1 MESIQ
6 PGLETVGSLKI
17 PVDEDIDP
25 LERAPKENKDVELG
39 EEEAIVVVTATW
51 SISSVT
57 PIQQNLPPIST
68 PIHSSSKE
76 KSNKTSRG
84 KTSPEK
90 IEKMLEN
97 RSNKIIQRKLPKAQ
111 TSTKSEEEKF
121 WQNLLERMERLDTFF
136 EKVCKAYKRTYVL

>member
-57 PIQQNLPPIST
+57 PIQQNLPPIS
-68 PIHSSSKE
+68 IHLFIHLLK
-76 KSNKTSRG
+76 
-84 KTSPEK
+84 
-90 IEKMLEN
+90 
-97 RSNKIIQRKLPKAQ
+97 KAVIKRQ
-111 TSTKSEEEKF
+111 EEK
-121 WQNLLERMERLDTFF
+121 LLVRKWR
-136 EKVCKAYKRTYVL
+136 KCWKIAVIK

>member
-68 PIHSSSKE
+68 PIHSSS
-76 KSNKTSRG
+76 
-84 KTSPEK
+84 
-90 IEKMLEN
+90 
-97 RSNKIIQRKLPKAQ
+97 
-111 TSTKSEEEKF
+111 
-121 WQNLLERMERLDTFF
+121 
-136 EKVCKAYKRTYVL
+136 